1 MQMTFLLFQLL
12 PVASCLFVKLL
23 LSGEK
28 KNQKQ
33 QQKQSDL
40 KKFYLFLTVICEFP
54 VQALIEIG
62 KQHESAL
69 LQWELHLFFFF

>member
-28 KNQKQ
+28 KKP
-33 QQKQSDL
+33 KATTKTIRL
-40 KKFYLFLTVICEFP
+40 KKILFLTVICEFP

-69 LQWELHLFFFF
+69 LQWELHLFLFFF

>member
-28 KNQKQ
+28 KKT
-33 QQKQSDL
+33 KATTKTIRL
-40 KKFYLFLTVICEFP
+40 KKILFLTVICEFP

>member
-1 MQMTFLLFQLL
+1 MTFLLFQLL

-28 KNQKQ
+28 KPKATT
-33 QQKQSDL
+33 KTIRL
-40 KKFYLFLTVICEFP
+40 KKILFLTVICEFP

-69 LQWELHLFFFF
+69 LQWELHLFLFFF